1 MKRLSRPC
9 CRKVRFCNEDEKR
22 GVQKQRI
29 VPALTGEAALFL
41 PAACI
46 SRERDGECLTP
57 LPPVSA
63 NATKNASL
71 VVIWLSPH
79 DGHGPIELLDK
90 DESYHLVGEG
100 HLGER
105 QLLAGLSV
113 NVGRKAVGS
122 SDDENEALADGLHLL
137 LHVPGEFD
145 AAQFPAVLV
154 EKDHMVAWLELLED
168 ELAFLLLLLFGRQIL
183 GVLQLWDGCDVEADI
198 VLETG

>member
-1 MKRLSRPC
+1 MRSEAPLKRLSRPC

-29 VPALTGEAALFL
+29 VPALTGEAALF
-41 PAACI
+41 
-46 SRERDGECLTP
+46 P

-63 NATKNASL
+63 NAIENASL

-122 SDDENEALADGLHLL
+122 SDDEDEALADGLHLL

-183 GVLQLWDGCDVEADI
+183 GVLQLWDGCDVESDI